1 MELLC
6 NMKNPNSFLKF
17 HSTPR
22 SVLRN
27 VYFTICWQLHVIFL
41 HPSCRGRHSSC
52 GNDCKCHKIIRFI
65 LLNIDYVTF
74 FINKLLL
81 LVITEK
87 RLLFS
92 ECADKTDRWEVSVR
106 SLKRCTPP
114 KLINKSLLLVIT
126 EKRLLFSGCA
136 DKTDR
141 WEVSVR
147 SLKRCTLPKLRHVMS
162 STNSMCHLYLTLRW
176 LMSYIYIYGA
186 PILDV
191 SRSHTTTQHSR

>member
-106 SLKRCTPP
+106 SLKRCT
-114 KLINKSLLLVIT
+114 
-126 EKRLLFSGCA
+126 
-136 DKTDR
+136 
-141 WEVSVR
+141 
-147 SLKRCTLPKLRHVMS
+147 LPKLRHVMS

-176 LMSYIYIYGA
+176 LMSYIYIW
-186 PILDV
+186 
-191 SRSHTTTQHSR
+191 STHSWCF